1 MNMISQAQNNKSS
14 VIAAIEATD
23 YPAGIKRAL
32 KFATLIEVGTLDI
45 TMPDGRVFHIGG
57 GTPGPHADLI
67 IRDYAFA
74 AKMAKGDVGVAESY
88 MAGDWESPNL
98 SKFLEVFCAN
108 QPVLA
113 RLLEGRPILRFIQ
126 MVYHW
131 MNKNTKS
138 GARKN
143 IHAHYDLG
151 NAFYKEWLD
160 PTMTYSS
167 GLDFDRDRDLKASQV
182 RKNAALTEALGIKP
196 GDRVLE
202 IGCGWGGFA
211 EFAAGEVGAHVTG
224 LTISEAQYTFAQ
236 ERIAKAGLADKVD
249 LKLQDYRDE
258 RGTYDHIV
266 SIEMF
271 EAVGEAY
278 WPTYFNQLQQC
289 LKPGGKAGVQVI
301 TIREDIFPRY
311 RRELDFIRRYI
322 FPGGML
328 PTPTILEQL
337 AEKHGLSVAGARE
350 FGYDYAQTLATWR
363 DRFHAALGRIAPL
376 GFDDRFKRLWTYY
389 LSYCE
394 AGFRAGSIDV
404 RQMVFA
410 KG

>member
-1 MNMISQAQNNKSS
+1 MNIHAQAHDTKTR
-14 VIAAIEATD
+14 VIADIEASS
-23 YPAGIKRAL
+23 YPQSVKRAL
-32 KFATLIEVGTLDI
+32 KFATLIEIGTLDI
-45 TMPDGRVFHIGG
+45 RMPDGRTFRVPGG
-57 GTPGPHADLI
+57 EPGPFAELVIHDF
-67 IRDYAFA
+67 AFA
-74 AKMAKGDVGVAESY
+74 AKMARGDVGVAESY
-88 MAGDWESPNL
+88 LAGDWESPDL
-98 SKFLEVFCAN
+98 SKFLELFCAN

-113 RLLEGRPILRFIQ
+113 RLLEGRPVLRFIQ

-131 MNKNTKS
+131 MHSNTKRGS
-138 GARKN
+138 RKN

-160 PTMTYSS
+160 PSMTYSS
-167 GLDFDRDRDLKASQV
+167 GLDFDRDQDLKASQH
-182 RKNAALTEALGIKP
+182 RKNAALAQALGIKR

-211 EFAAGEVGAHVTG
+211 EYAAAEVGAHVTG
-224 LTISEAQYTFAQ
+224 LTISKAQFDFAR
-236 ERIAKAGLADKVD
+236 ERIAKAGLSDKVD
-249 LKLQDYRDE
+249 FKLQDYRDE

-278 WPTYFNQLQQC
+278 WPAYFNQLQSC

-311 RRELDFIRRYI
+311 RREMDFIRRYI

-328 PTPTILEQL
+328 PTVTILEQL
-337 AEKHGLSVAGARE
+337 AEKHGLSLDGARA
-350 FGYDYAQTLATWR
+350 FGHDYAQTLATWR
-363 DRFHAALGRIAPL
+363 DRFHAAWGRIAPL
-376 GFDDRFKRLWTYY
+376 GFDDRFQRLWTYY